1 MKPIYCIL
9 TGFIIGVLFSYGVYN
24 YFETPCSESSN
35 ISVKVEPIKKR
46 IEVKAKEVDSLKEVK
61 KKIKYITDFPELK
74 PDSISTIKDCDSI
87 APIIYYNLIKC
98 DSVVKIDSNIRASQ
112 DTIII
117 KQKELLVLSEAEKE
131 ALKKQV
137 KKEKRK
143 TLFTKVVAGVAI
155 VVTILLVK

>member
-1 MKPIYCIL
+1 MKPIYYIL

-24 YFETPCSESSN
+24 YFETPCSEN
-35 ISVKVEPIKKR
+35 QADHQKVKDIKTK
-46 IEVKAKEVDSLKEVK
+46 IEGKAKEVDSLKEVK
-61 KKIKYITDFPELK
+61 KKIKYTTNFPELK

-98 DSVVKIDSNIRASQ
+98 DSVVKIDSNIIASQ
-112 DTIII
+112 DTIIV
-117 KQKELLVLSEAEKE
+117 KQKELIELSEAEKE
-131 ALKKQV
+131 ALKKDL
-137 KKEKRK
+137 KREKRK